1 MSYNL
6 LTENL
11 TTASNLTLGSIV
23 AGGVRTTSTSTAPAI
38 KTVGDIWY
46 NNSTD
51 ALYRYTSDGVN
62 SYWLD
67 ITGPT
72 ITSNTTT
79 FFGGTTVFP
88 ITVNNL
94 AASVSTTTGALVVT
108 GGVGIGGNLYVN
120 GMITAN
126 TLTIAY
132 TTITNLQILSTDT
145 VIISNSAITNST
157 TTGAL
162 QVQGGAGIGGSV
174 YVAGVVTATTFIG
187 NATTASY
194 ATTATTSTN
203 AATAYS
209 TVNVHTAGTGLSG
222 STFNGSTAVT
232 WTLNTSTLMNTST
245 WATTATFATTATN
258 AFQAT
263 QSTTATNAFQATQS
277 TTATNAFQATQSTTA
292 TWAVTATFATTA
304 TSAANAYAVVGGYVS
319 SITAGTD
326 TVITPTTGAV
336 TIWDSSTLQTV
347 TARGASTTN
356 AVTVNNSTNATSTNS
371 GALQIVNG
379 GLGVGG
385 NIWLGGILSFKPS
398 AGVNGISFNNNT
410 AGTGTEALLADY
422 EVGTFVPTLAPGSGS
437 PTITYGA
444 TVNATSEYF
453 GRYTKI
459 GNMVYC
465 QIALFITAIG
475 NGGSGNVNIA
485 SLPFTTV
492 SPGYDAGAI
501 GTINNISHS
510 SSRTQFG
517 LRTNPGTTNATLW
530 EFGLATGAIG
540 DSAVQWSVLST
551 TTQINLTLSL
561 AYRATF

>member
-11 TTASNLTLGSIV
+11 TTASSLTLGSIV
-23 AGGVRTTSTSTAPAI
+23 AGGVRTTSTSTAPTI

-46 NNSTD
+46 NSSTD
-51 ALYRYTSDGVN
+51 ILYRYTSDGVS

-94 AASVSTTTGALVVT
+94 ATSVSTTTGALTVA
-108 GGVGIGGNLYVN
+108 GGVGIGGNLYVG

-126 TLTIAY
+126 TLTVAY
-132 TTITNLQILSTDT
+132 TTITNVQILSTDT

-162 QVQGGAGIGGSV
+162 QVQGGAGIGGSI
-174 YVAGVVTATTFIG
+174 YVAGVVTATTFVG

-203 AATAYS
+203 AAVAYS
-209 TVNVHTAGTGLSG
+209 TVASLTAGTGLSG

-263 QSTTATNAFQATQS
+263 QATTATNAFQATQ
-277 TTATNAFQATQSTTA
+277 
-292 TWAVTATFATTA
+292 ATTA
-304 TSAANAYAVVGGYVS
+304 TSAANAYSVVGGYVS

-326 TVITPTTGAV
+326 TVVTPTTGAV
-336 TIWDSSTLQTV
+336 TIWDSSTLQSV
-347 TARGASTTN
+347 TGRGASTTN

-398 AGVNGISFNNNT
+398 ANVNGISFNNNS

-422 EVGTFVPTLAPGSGS
+422 ETGTFTPTLAPASGT
-437 PTITYGA
+437 PTVTYGA
-444 TVNATSEYF
+444 TVNTGNEYF

-475 NGGSGNVNIA
+475 TGGSGNVNIA

-492 SPGYDAGAI
+492 SSGYDAGAI
-501 GTINNISHS
+501 GTIYNISHT

-517 LRTNPGTTNATLW
+517 LRTNPNTTNATLW
-530 EFGLATGAIG
+530 EFGLATGAVG
-540 DSAVQWSVLST
+540 DTPVQWSVLST